1 MAARV
6 RDVAWAES
14 ARDALDTVIEY
25 IAQDSRQGAVQ
36 VLDEALRAA
45 ASLATFAERGRV
57 VPELNDP
64 AIREVF
70 VHKYR
75 LQYEVGNSRVLV
87 AAFFTGRV
95 TSPPGARANSP
106 SNRACITNGE
116 SHATGAR
123 AANAASRGR

>member
-6 RDVAWAES
+6 REVIWAES
-14 ARDALDTVIEY
+14 ARDALDAVVGY
-25 IAQDSRQGAVQ
+25 IAQDSQQTAVQ
-36 VLDEALRAA
+36 VLDEALRAG

-75 LQYEVGNSRVLV
+75 LQYKVGETRVLV
-87 AAFFTGRV
+87 VAFLH
-95 TSPPGARANSP
+95 GARDFAAWQQGQ
-106 SNRACITNGE
+106 NRE
-116 SHATGAR
+116 
-123 AANAASRGR
+123 

>member
-25 IAQDSRQGAVQ
+25 IAQDSRQAAVQ

-87 AAFFTGRV
+87 VAFLH
-95 TSPPGARANSP
+95 GARDF
-106 SNRACITNGE
+106 
-116 SHATGAR
+116 ATWR
-123 AANAASRGR
+123 QSQPD

>member
-1 MAARV
+1 MATRV

-14 ARDALDTVIEY
+14 ARDAVDTVIEY
-25 IAQDSRQGAVQ
+25 IAQDSRQAAVQ

-87 AAFFTGRV
+87 VAFLH
-95 TSPPGARANSP
+95 GARDFTTW
-106 SNRACITNGE
+106 REGQKQE
-116 SHATGAR
+116 
-123 AANAASRGR
+123 